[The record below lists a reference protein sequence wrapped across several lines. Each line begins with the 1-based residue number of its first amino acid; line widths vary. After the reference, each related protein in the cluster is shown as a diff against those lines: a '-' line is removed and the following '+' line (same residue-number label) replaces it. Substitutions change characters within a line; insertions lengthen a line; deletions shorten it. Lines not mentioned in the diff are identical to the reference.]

1 MISMAT
7 NSVIRARIDGRVKEE
22 ASVVL
27 ASMGLTA
34 SDAFRMLMTRVAR
47 EKSLPFEPLIPNEE
61 TIQAMMAARR
71 GEVTTVKHIDDLLD
85 SLNAD
90 D

>member
-1 MISMAT
+1 MVT

>member
-1 MISMAT
+1 MTT

-61 TIQAMMAARR
+61 TIQAMLAVRR
-71 GEVTTVKHIDDLLD
+71 GEVTAVKHIDDLLD

>member
-1 MISMAT
+1 MAT
-7 NSVIRARIDGRVKEE
+7 NAIVRARIDGRVKEE
-22 ASVVL
+22 ASAIL

-34 SDAFRMLMTRVAR
+34 SDAFRMLMTKVAR
-47 EKSLPFEPLIPNEE
+47 EKRLPFDPLIPNEE
-61 TIQAMMAARR
+61 TIQAMLAARR
-71 GEVTTVKHIDDLLD
+71 GEVTSVKNIDDLLG

>member
-1 MISMAT
+1 MAT

-47 EKSLPFEPLIPNEE
+47 EKNLPFEPLIPNEE
-61 TIQAMMAARR
+61 TIQAMLAARR
-71 GEVTTVKHIDDLLD
+71 GEVTSVKHIDELLD

>member
-1 MISMAT
+1 MAT
-7 NSVIRARIDGRVKEE
+7 NSVIRARIDARVKEE

-34 SDAFRMLMTRVAR
+34 SDAFRMLMIRVAR

-61 TIQAMMAARR
+61 TIQAMLAARR
-71 GEVTTVKHIDDLLD
+71 GEVTSVKNIDDLLS

>member
-1 MISMAT
+1 MIANT
-7 NSVIRARIDGRVKEE
+7 VVRARIDGRVKEE
-22 ASVVL
+22 ATAVL
-27 ASMGLTA
+27 ASMGLTV

-47 EKSLPFEPLIPNEE
+47 EKSLPFEPLVPNEE
-61 TIQAMMAARR
+61 TIQAMLAARR
-71 GEVTTVKHIDDLLD
+71 GELTTVKHVDDLLD

>member
-1 MISMAT
+1 MAT

-22 ASVVL
+22 ASIVL

-61 TIQAMMAARR
+61 TIQAMLAARR
-71 GEVTTVKHIDDLLD
+71 GEVTTVNHIDDLLD